1 MLLTILAS
9 LVVAIYIDLNQP
21 NTTEISYYTTTSTN
35 LVTPIVLT
43 TLFNY
48 NPKTIISIND
58 TNSTIVPSDKILLT
72 PNNKLSTITN
82 LKYLSSNISIQFG
95 KLLLFH

>member
-1 MLLTILAS
+1 MLLTILIS

-43 TLFNY
+43 TLFNH
-48 NPKTIISIND
+48 IN
-58 TNSTIVPSDKILLT
+58 
-72 PNNKLSTITN
+72 
-82 LKYLSSNISIQFG
+82 Q
-95 KLLLFH
+95 

>member
-48 NPKTIISIND
+48 NPKTIISINY
-58 TNSTIVPSDKILLT
+58 TNSTIVPSDEILLT
-72 PNNKLSTITN
+72 PNN
-82 LKYLSSNISIQFG
+82 
-95 KLLLFH
+95 

>member
-1 MLLTILAS
+1 MLLTILIS

-58 TNSTIVPSDKILLT
+58 TNNTIVPSDEILLT

-82 LKYLSSNISIQFG
+82 LKYLEPNISIQFG